1 MKNPL
6 TMGNNLNTKMT
17 EMVRMKYLY
26 HFFEGR
32 THETDKKF

>member
-26 HFFEGR
+26 HFLGGR
-32 THETDKKF
+32 TYETDKKF